1 MGKSMIWP
9 KLDDV
14 TPRKPTI
21 VIDAPKKSRI
31 PAGGWH
37 KTQASF
43 VTMTATGHN
52 KKGLFT
58 IFYKNIFR
66 IVTKIKM
73 LNNIDKNISDVCVGD
88 LLSDG
93 SKITGTMVLMADGQ
107 NMYKIGNV
115 TVTAEDKMDSA
126 KLISATYNFSVTTP
140 AATNPIT
147 GISLLSDSLKTIP
160 REAPESIFIKPFF
173 SIALRCCSAAFGDL
187 KPNFLAISALVGG
200 NPKSVIC
207 VFIKFKIS
215 SCLFVKF
222 FILCDIRCR

>member
-58 IFYKNIFR
+58 
-66 IVTKIKM
+66 TKEDPTDSKF
-73 LNNIDKNISDVCVGD
+73 NNHTYMQII
-88 LLSDG
+88 
-93 SKITGTMVLMADGQ
+93 Q
-107 NMYKIGNV
+107 
-115 TVTAEDKMDSA
+115 
-126 KLISATYNFSVTTP
+126 AT
-140 AATNPIT
+140 
-147 GISLLSDSLKTIP
+147 
-160 REAPESIFIKPFF
+160 
-173 SIALRCCSAAFGDL
+173 
-187 KPNFLAISALVGG
+187 
-200 NPKSVIC
+200 
-207 VFIKFKIS
+207 
-215 SCLFVKF
+215 
-222 FILCDIRCR
+222 